1 MKKLIAALLTVLCLT
16 ALTGCEDKNSTEYL
30 LDHAATLTGT
40 VEEVYENA
48 ILLRSAEGELY
59 SVSTDVKLEYS
70 QRFFNVWNVVTVYYD
85 GIVAE
90 SYPMQIHT
98 VYAISLNDIAEPTE

>member
-30 LDHAATLTGT
+30 LDHAATLVGT
-40 VEEVYENA
+40 VEEVYEND
-48 ILLRSAEGELY
+48 ILIRSVDGEPY
-59 SVSTDVKLEYS
+59 SVSL
-70 QRFFNVWNVVTVYYD
+70 NVSYKESERAFTVGDIVTVYFD